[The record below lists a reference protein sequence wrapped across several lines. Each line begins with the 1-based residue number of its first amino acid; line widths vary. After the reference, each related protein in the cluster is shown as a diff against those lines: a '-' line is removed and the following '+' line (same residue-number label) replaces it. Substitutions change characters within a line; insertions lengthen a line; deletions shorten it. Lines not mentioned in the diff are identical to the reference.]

1 MQVHQNIFGTRL
13 LQQTVDRFKGV
24 GAVVHCHLSL
34 QIDDTQLPAQAV
46 QHKHSAAGHTGVV
59 VCRSKDS
66 LFFLKQRIDLP
77 SFEDMVAGGDDI
89 CARIEQHL
97 RAFRRD
103 SVALGGI
110 FSVDDTGVDGIQLL

>member
-59 VCRSKDS
+59 VCRSNDS
-66 LFFLKQRIDLP
+66 LFFLKQRVNLS
-77 SFEDMVAGGDDI
+77 SFKDMVAGGDDI
-89 CARIEQHL
+89 RARIEQHL
-97 RAFRRD
+97 RTFRRD
-103 SVALGGI
+103 SIALGRI
-110 FSVDDTGVDGIQLL
+110 FPVDDAGVNGIQFL